1 MRAVA
6 VNAFGADPQLMELPQ
21 PEPGPG
27 EVLVRLAAAGLNPVD
42 WKLADGMF
50 GEAVHAKFPLVL
62 GADGAGE
69 VVAVGSGVRRFTVG
83 DPVFGQFQ
91 RPDRGGGS
99 YAEFAVADEG
109 AIALAARSVTYAT
122 SAAVPTAG
130 MTAYNLVEE
139 TRIGEG
145 RQVLIVGATGGV
157 GTFVTQIA
165 AGRGAEVI
173 ATARP
178 TKAELMRTLGAAETV
193 DHTAGPIADQVLAS
207 RPDGVDVLIDMTSD
221 AAGFVELTRAVRD
234 GGVAVSLIGSADA
247 DVLTEH
253 NLRGFNFVNR
263 PSPQLLEILAGH
275 LDAGRLTVLVGL
287 EVPLRRPR
295 SAGRQPHRAGAGQD
309 GPGDLRAPAPV
320 PSGPSP
326 AWTVL
331 GGPAPA
337 TTSHVPHAGARR
349 PPGQRVGLTG
359 RRHGA
364 TEADRQRARDGQGDG
379 DRRRADRGPG
389 AGTQR
394 GGQCIGVGV
403 GGGRG
408 TVAGNASRRRARS
421 SASAV
426 VRSAQATAQPAAV
439 QISARRRRRVSSRPV
454 SRQSPAAGGR
464 NSAPVRAAWKPV
476 RRRGT
481 SGTSAARSR
490 RRWAAPGGR
499 CRCPARCR
507 TAGAG
512 RAR

>member
-178 TKAELMRTLGAAETV
+178 AKAELMRTLGAAETV

-221 AAGFVELTRAVRD
+221 ATGFVELTRTVRD

-287 EVPLRRPR
+287 EVPLEEAPEALAASRT
-295 SAGRQPHRAGAGQD
+295 GRAQGK
-309 GPGDLRAPAPV
+309 
-320 PSGPSP
+320 
-326 AWTVL
+326 TVL
-331 GGPAPA
+331 A
-337 TTSHVPHAGARR
+337 
-349 PPGQRVGLTG
+349 
-359 RRHGA
+359 
-364 TEADRQRARDGQGDG
+364 
-379 DRRRADRGPG
+379 
-389 AGTQR
+389 
-394 GGQCIGVGV
+394 I
-403 GGGRG
+403 
-408 TVAGNASRRRARS
+408 
-421 SASAV
+421 
-426 VRSAQATAQPAAV
+426 
-439 QISARRRRRVSSRPV
+439 
-454 SRQSPAAGGR
+454 
-464 NSAPVRAAWKPV
+464 
-476 RRRGT
+476 
-481 SGTSAARSR
+481 
-490 RRWAAPGGR
+490 
-499 CRCPARCR
+499 
-507 TAGAG
+507 
-512 RAR
+512 

>member
-42 WKLADGMF
+42 WKLADGAF
-50 GEAVHAKFPLVL
+50 GDAVQAVFPLVL

-69 VVAVGSGVRRFTVG
+69 VVAVGSGIRRFTVG

-91 RPDRGGGS
+91 LPERGGGS
-99 YAEFAVADEG
+99 YAEFAVAKED

-145 RQVLIVGATGGV
+145 RQVLVVGATGGV
-157 GTFVTQIA
+157 GTFITQLA

-178 TKAELMRTLGAAETV
+178 SKAELMRTLGAAETV
-193 DHTAGPIADQVLAS
+193 DHTAGPIADQVLAAH
-207 RPDGVDVLIDMTSD
+207 PDGVDVLIDMVSD
-221 AAGFVELTRAVRD
+221 AKGFVDLTRTVRD

-287 EVPLRRPR
+287 EVPLEEAPEALAASRT
-295 SAGRQPHRAGAGQD
+295 GRAQGK
-309 GPGDLRAPAPV
+309 
-320 PSGPSP
+320 
-326 AWTVL
+326 TVL
-331 GGPAPA
+331 A
-337 TTSHVPHAGARR
+337 
-349 PPGQRVGLTG
+349 
-359 RRHGA
+359 
-364 TEADRQRARDGQGDG
+364 
-379 DRRRADRGPG
+379 
-389 AGTQR
+389 
-394 GGQCIGVGV
+394 I
-403 GGGRG
+403 
-408 TVAGNASRRRARS
+408 
-421 SASAV
+421 
-426 VRSAQATAQPAAV
+426 
-439 QISARRRRRVSSRPV
+439 
-454 SRQSPAAGGR
+454 
-464 NSAPVRAAWKPV
+464 
-476 RRRGT
+476 
-481 SGTSAARSR
+481 
-490 RRWAAPGGR
+490 
-499 CRCPARCR
+499 
-507 TAGAG
+507 
-512 RAR
+512 

>member
-157 GTFVTQIA
+157 GTFLTQIA

-178 TKAELMRTLGAAETV
+178 AKAELMRTLGAAETV

-221 AAGFVELTRAVRD
+221 AAGFVELTRTVRD

-287 EVPLRRPR
+287 EVPLEEAPEALAASRT
-295 SAGRQPHRAGAGQD
+295 GRAQGK
-309 GPGDLRAPAPV
+309 
-320 PSGPSP
+320 
-326 AWTVL
+326 TVL
-331 GGPAPA
+331 A
-337 TTSHVPHAGARR
+337 
-349 PPGQRVGLTG
+349 
-359 RRHGA
+359 
-364 TEADRQRARDGQGDG
+364 
-379 DRRRADRGPG
+379 
-389 AGTQR
+389 
-394 GGQCIGVGV
+394 I
-403 GGGRG
+403 
-408 TVAGNASRRRARS
+408 
-421 SASAV
+421 
-426 VRSAQATAQPAAV
+426 
-439 QISARRRRRVSSRPV
+439 
-454 SRQSPAAGGR
+454 
-464 NSAPVRAAWKPV
+464 
-476 RRRGT
+476 
-481 SGTSAARSR
+481 
-490 RRWAAPGGR
+490 
-499 CRCPARCR
+499 
-507 TAGAG
+507 
-512 RAR
+512 

>member
-1 MRAVA
+1 
-6 VNAFGADPQLMELPQ
+6 MELPQ

-50 GEAVHAKFPLVL
+50 GDAVKVSFPLIL
-62 GADGAGE
+62 GTDGAGE

-99 YAEFAVADEG
+99 YAEFAVAEEG

-145 RQVLIVGATGGV
+145 RRVLIVGATGGV
-157 GTFVTQIA
+157 GTFATQLA

-178 TKAELMRTLGAAETV
+178 SKAELMRTLGAAETV
-193 DHTAGPIADQVLAS
+193 DHTAGPVADQVLAAH
-207 RPDGVDVLIDMTSD
+207 PDGVDVLIDMTSD
-221 AAGFVELTRAVRD
+221 AAGFVELTRTVRE

-287 EVPLRRPR
+287 EVPLEGAPEALAASRT
-295 SAGRQPHRAGAGQD
+295 GRAQGK
-309 GPGDLRAPAPV
+309 
-320 PSGPSP
+320 
-326 AWTVL
+326 TVL
-331 GGPAPA
+331 A
-337 TTSHVPHAGARR
+337 
-349 PPGQRVGLTG
+349 
-359 RRHGA
+359 
-364 TEADRQRARDGQGDG
+364 
-379 DRRRADRGPG
+379 
-389 AGTQR
+389 
-394 GGQCIGVGV
+394 I
-403 GGGRG
+403 
-408 TVAGNASRRRARS
+408 
-421 SASAV
+421 
-426 VRSAQATAQPAAV
+426 
-439 QISARRRRRVSSRPV
+439 
-454 SRQSPAAGGR
+454 
-464 NSAPVRAAWKPV
+464 
-476 RRRGT
+476 
-481 SGTSAARSR
+481 
-490 RRWAAPGGR
+490 
-499 CRCPARCR
+499 
-507 TAGAG
+507 
-512 RAR
+512 